1 MAQMLKLAQAGTKLP
16 LKWAPTVIQMEQ
28 HLMEEAGTKQRHLTV
43 RMALIA
49 AEIVLVTSVSET
61 SSRKQR
67 FNQYLK
73 KGYGLEKIRAQ
84 RQEVLTMLKLSDNIN
99 DFKTLYEKRFRPLDG
114 QHTMFTDFFK

>member
-1 MAQMLKLAQAGTKLP
+1 
-16 LKWAPTVIQMEQ
+16 MEQ

-49 AEIVLVTSVSET
+49 AEIVLVTSVLET

-99 DFKTLYEKRFRPLDG
+99 DLKTLYEKRFGPLDG